1 MAEGRRLPRPFG
13 FRKERFASGI
23 IRRRNMKILSVL
35 AFALLTSNVLA
46 DQCVTTVTGRT
57 VCRPGEAAAVNP
69 ATGTVETAQKYPNG
83 VTTAETSSG
92 AKAAY
97 NPNTGTAATTQK
109 YANGVTTAQSNT
121 GAKAAYN
128 PNTGTAV
135 TSQKYANGVTT
146 AQSNTGAKAAY
157 NPHTGNAATQQ
168 TNQNGVKDTQ
178 TSAGGRAKTKNGMG
192 VAEAPNGTKCAR
204 GANHEGCKPE

>member
-1 MAEGRRLPRPFG
+1 M
-13 FRKERFASGI
+13 S
-23 IRRRNMKILSVL
+23 MKGLLVL
-35 AFALLTSNVLA
+35 ALTLVASNVLA
-46 DQCVTTVTGRT
+46 DQCITTVTGRT
-57 VCRPGEAAAVNP
+57 VCRPSETAAVSP
-69 ATGTVETAQKYPNG
+69 ATGTVTTAQRYPNG
-83 VTTAETSSG
+83 ATTAETSTG

-97 NPNTGTAATTQK
+97 NPNTGTVATTQK
-109 YANGVTTAQSNT
+109 NANGVTTAQSST

-168 TNQNGVKDTQ
+168 INQNGVKDTQ
-178 TSAGGRAKTKNGMG
+178 TTAGGQAKTKNGMG

-204 GANHEGCKPE
+204 GENHAGCKPE

>member
-1 MAEGRRLPRPFG
+1 
-13 FRKERFASGI
+13 
-23 IRRRNMKILSVL
+23 MKILLVL
-35 AFALLTSNVLA
+35 ALALVASNALA
-46 DQCVTTVTGRT
+46 AECITTVTGRT
-57 VCRPGEAAAVNP
+57 VCRLADSAAGNP
-69 ATGTVETAQKYPNG
+69 ATSTIAEGSKYPNG
-83 VTTAETSSG
+83 
-92 AKAAY
+92 
-97 NPNTGTAATTQK
+97 ATT
-109 YANGVTTAQSNT
+109 VESST

-128 PNTGTAV
+128 PNTGTVA

-178 TSAGGRAKTKNGMG
+178 TTAGGQAKTKNGMG

-204 GANHEGCKPE
+204 GENHSGCKPE

>member
-1 MAEGRRLPRPFG
+1 MHMKVLLALAFTLV
-13 FRKERFASGI
+13 AS
-23 IRRRNMKILSVL
+23 SVL
-35 AFALLTSNVLA
+35 AE
-46 DQCVTTVTGRT
+46 QCVTTVTGRT
-57 VCRPGEAAAVNP
+57 VCKPSATAAANP
-69 ATGTVETAQKYPNG
+69 ATGTVASAQRYPNG
-83 VTTAETSSG
+83 TTTADT
-92 AKAAY
+92 
-97 NPNTGTAATTQK
+97 
-109 YANGVTTAQSNT
+109 NT

-135 TSQKYANGVTT
+135 TTQKYANGVTT

-178 TSAGGRAKTKNGMG
+178 TTAGGKAKTKNGMG

-204 GANHEGCKPE
+204 GANYQGCKPN

>member
-1 MAEGRRLPRPFG
+1 
-13 FRKERFASGI
+13 
-23 IRRRNMKILSVL
+23 MKILSVL

-69 ATGTVETAQKYPNG
+69 ATGTVETARRYPNG
-83 VTTAETSSG
+83 VTTAETSS
-92 AKAAY
+92 
-97 NPNTGTAATTQK
+97 
-109 YANGVTTAQSNT
+109 
-121 GAKAAYN
+121 
-128 PNTGTAV
+128 
-135 TSQKYANGVTT
+135 
-146 AQSNTGAKAAY
+146 GAKAAY

-178 TSAGGRAKTKNGMG
+178 TSAGGQAKTKNGMG

-204 GANHEGCKPE
+204 GANYAGCKPK

>member
-1 MAEGRRLPRPFG
+1 MHMKVLLVLAFTLV
-13 FRKERFASGI
+13 AS
-23 IRRRNMKILSVL
+23 SVL
-35 AFALLTSNVLA
+35 AEE
-46 DQCVTTVTGRT
+46 CVTTVTGRT
-57 VCRPGEAAAVNP
+57 VCKPSATAAANP
-69 ATGTVETAQKYPNG
+69 ATGTVTSAQRYPNG
-83 VTTAETSSG
+83 TTTAET
-92 AKAAY
+92 
-97 NPNTGTAATTQK
+97 
-109 YANGVTTAQSNT
+109 NT

-135 TSQKYANGVTT
+135 TTQKYANGVTT

-178 TSAGGRAKTKNGMG
+178 TTAGGKAKTKNGMG

-204 GANHEGCKPE
+204 GANYQGCKPN

>member
-1 MAEGRRLPRPFG
+1 
-13 FRKERFASGI
+13 
-23 IRRRNMKILSVL
+23 MKILSVL

-69 ATGTVETAQKYPNG
+69 ATGTVETARRYPNG
-83 VTTAETSSG
+83 VTTAETSS
-92 AKAAY
+92 
-97 NPNTGTAATTQK
+97 
-109 YANGVTTAQSNT
+109 
-121 GAKAAYN
+121 
-128 PNTGTAV
+128 
-135 TSQKYANGVTT
+135 
-146 AQSNTGAKAAY
+146 GAKAAY

-178 TSAGGRAKTKNGMG
+178 TSAGGQAKTKNGMD

-204 GANHEGCKPE
+204 GANYAGCKPK